1 MEIIQRQSM
10 NVPLVSISVL
20 VYNHERYICQ
30 ALDSILAQKVNFDY
44 EIVIAED
51 CSTDSSR
58 EIVIRYKEKY
68 PDIIKLILHSVNVG
82 MNRNAQIVSE
92 HCEGK
97 YRAIC
102 EGDDYWIDSHRLQR
116 QVDFLEN
123 NPIYIGTVS
132 RIETV
137 NFDGDICNKS
147 TYKKVYCVDQEY
159 SIKHVEKMLLPG
171 HLSALMYRNI
181 FLDMD
186 EKIKELYYLC
196 EAEGDRKLSL
206 LLAIHGKVYCDNH
219 TVSHYRRV
227 TEYGTSWSAVNSNRN
242 RIATYIKWAEQLMH
256 LAKCAYKINLDYSEY
271 FKMIC
276 YPACIR
282 FIKRPTKKNASL
294 IKIVFNLSK
303 NKVGSIL
310 YVIKMVLSWPF
321 RKSKRLIKKCIF
333 QQRHRKRA

>member
-1 MEIIQRQSM
+1 MEIIQRQST

-51 CSTDSSR
+51 CSTDRSR
-58 EIVIRYKEKY
+58 EIVIGYKKKY
-68 PDIIKLILHSVNVG
+68 TDIIKLILHSANVG

-92 HCEGK
+92 HCGGK

-102 EGDDYWIDSHRLQR
+102 EGDDYWTDRHRLQR
-116 QVDFLEN
+116 QVDFLED
-123 NPIYIGTVS
+123 NPTYIGTVG
-132 RIETV
+132 RTVTV
-137 NFDGDICNKS
+137 NFNGDIYNKS
-147 TYKKVYCVDQEY
+147 TNKKVYCTDQEY
-159 SIKHVEKMLLPG
+159 GIKHVEKMLLPG

-186 EKIKELYYLC
+186 EKSKGLYYSC
-196 EAEGDRKLSL
+196 EAEGDRKLAL
-206 LLAIHGKVYCDNH
+206 LLAIHGKIYCDNKI
-219 TVSHYRRV
+219 VSHYRRV
-227 TEYGTSWSAVNSNRN
+227 TEYGTSWSAVNNNRN

-276 YPACIR
+276 YPVCVR
-282 FIKRPTKKNASL
+282 FIKRPTRKNASL
-294 IKIVFNLSK
+294 VKQVFNLSK
-303 NKVGSIL
+303 NKAGSIL
-310 YVIKMVLSWPF
+310 YIIKMVLGWPF
-321 RKSKRLIKKCIF
+321 RKSKRLIKKYIF
-333 QQRHRKRA
+333 Q